1 METNNNTLPVST
13 DNNKV
18 EPNQLR
24 QVLEKMWTTNWRP
37 HSLTNFLVMSEVK
50 TFLEGCVRCP

>member
-50 TFLEGCVRCP
+50 TFLEGCVWCP